1 MPACAGMTEKGSGKS
16 PRGEARRPSLSKHGG
31 RHTTMRRRH
40 IGWALAGLLLA
51 AGMAVSL
58 PFSIPPAAA
67 AKMAPAALGPD
78 ERGDVARIE
87 AYLNGITTMK
97 ARFLQ
102 TNPDGGIAR
111 GTVYLH
117 RPGRLLFEYDPPV
130 PVKLVVNQG
139 WLVHVDKKLEH
150 STYLPLSE
158 TPIYFLV
165 RESVS
170 FGDGVTITG
179 FERNPGVL
187 RIRLVKTA
195 APEMGSVVLTFS
207 NNPLQLRNWS
217 VTDAEGKT
225 TNVALAN
232 PQFGVPIDDSLFRFV
247 DPYRSPEGG

>member
-1 MPACAGMTEKGSGKS
+1 
-16 PRGEARRPSLSKHGG
+16 
-31 RHTTMRRRH
+31 
-40 IGWALAGLLLA
+40 
-51 AGMAVSL
+51 
-58 PFSIPPAAA
+58 
-67 AKMAPAALGPD
+67 
-78 ERGDVARIE
+78 
-87 AYLNGITTMK
+87 MK

-165 RESVS
+165 RERVS

-179 FERNPGVL
+179 FDSNPGGL
-187 RIRLVKTA
+187 RIRHVNTPPTA
-195 APEMGSVVLTFS
+195 TGS
-207 NNPLQLRNWS
+207 
-217 VTDAEGKT
+217 GG
-225 TNVALAN
+225 LA
-232 PQFGVPIDDSLFRFV
+232 FRHN
-247 DPYRSPEGG
+247 